1 MALCGNCGT
10 SIGKAEKCWK
20 CGSDKIEKVD
30 RTFLGIGNIPDR
42 RTVEGDWDAAA
53 AELMQTP
60 TKDSLKE
67 VKREARRRKWRRRF
81 TF

>member
-1 MALCGNCGT
+1 MALCGKCGN
-10 SIGKAEKCWK
+10 SVGKAEKCWK
-20 CGSDKIEKVD
+20 CGSTQIEKVD
-30 RTFLGIGNIPDR
+30 RTLLGIGNTPDR

-53 AELMQTP
+53 AELMQRP